1 MREFK
6 NEHSERVTDRVYE
19 WTLDEAA
26 ALLFKN
32 GVCFPKE
39 CNSGFQLVEGEH
51 GEPSRL
57 QLVVRTRNT
66 GPIETTEIDR
76 AVPETKPETKPEI
89 VPEIESDSEDPLN
102 YEAP

>member
-6 NEHSERVTDRVYE
+6 NEHSEKVTDRVYE

-39 CNSGFQLVEGEH
+39 CNAGFQLVKGEH
-51 GEPSRL
+51 GEPARL
-57 QLVVRTRNT
+57 QLVVRTRNI
-66 GPIETTEIDR
+66 GPVDTVEITADT
-76 AVPETKPETKPEI
+76 AGSNPE
-89 VPEIESDSEDPLN
+89 PEIESDPESDPLN

>member
-6 NEHSERVTDRVYE
+6 NEHSERVTDHVYE

-26 ALLFKN
+26 ALLFRN

-39 CNSGFQLVEGEH
+39 CNAGFQLVKGEH
-51 GEPSRL
+51 GESARL
-57 QLVVRTRNT
+57 QLVVRTRNL
-66 GPIETTEIDR
+66 GPVETIEIKSGEPDSKPKPELG
-76 AVPETKPETKPEI
+76 PETETET
-89 VPEIESDSEDPLN
+89 ETEDPLN

>member
-6 NEHSERVTDRVYE
+6 NEHSERVTDHVYE

-39 CNSGFQLVEGEH
+39 CNAGFQLVKGEH
-51 GEPSRL
+51 GEPARL
-57 QLVVRTRNT
+57 QLVVRTRNI
-66 GPIETTEIDR
+66 GPVETVLIDSENK
-76 AVPETKPETKPEI
+76 VPKVEPLPETET
-89 VPEIESDSEDPLN
+89 EDPLN

>member
-57 QLVVRTRNT
+57 QLVVRTRNI
-66 GPIETTEIDR
+66 GPVETTEIDR
-76 AVPETKPETKPEI
+76 AESKPESKPEI
-89 VPEIESDSEDPLN
+89 VIEIESESDPLN